1 VRRIF
6 TVYKQEEEVNMNKNP
21 DLMELTLKVI
31 TKVLKVL
38 KKELLGTEKK
48 EKKNELGNNHSN

>member
-1 VRRIF
+1 
-6 TVYKQEEEVNMNKNP
+6 MNKNP

-48 EKKNELGNNHSN
+48 EKKNELGNNHGN